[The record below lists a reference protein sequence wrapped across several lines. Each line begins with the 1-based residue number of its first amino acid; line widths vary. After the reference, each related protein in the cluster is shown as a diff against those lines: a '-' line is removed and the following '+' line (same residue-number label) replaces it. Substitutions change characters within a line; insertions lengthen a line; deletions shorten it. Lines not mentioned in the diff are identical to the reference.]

1 MLQKMVILLPQQKN
15 LLIMLQ
21 HVEELK
27 AADIAGAIFHHKDD
41 KKGQGSTF
49 TFWFEN
55 EAFPLPSKH
64 SPVRYGSH
72 CEAASVLMEYHDA
85 FLRFL
90 ELFRDAKDCRHFS
103 NMKKNLYT
111 ALKCNAT
118 LTELATLALYGQ
130 AITPAHSVGTY
141 RTHGHPA

>member
-1 MLQKMVILLPQQKN
+1 LDDAVENGNPPTSA
-15 LLIMLQ
+15 
-21 HVEELK
+21 EELARNATTCGGVK

-49 TFWFEN
+49 TYWFEN
-55 EAFPLPSKH
+55 EGIPLNFPNTS
-64 SPVRYGSH
+64 SVRYGSH
-72 CEAASVLMEYHDA
+72 CEAAAVLLEYHDA

-90 ELFRDAKDCRHFS
+90 EYVRDAKDRRRFS
-103 NMKKNLYT
+103 NMEKNLYA

-130 AITPAHSVGTY
+130 AITHQY
-141 RTHGHPA
+141 M